1 MFDAREVAKL
11 QEDWVALKESGKMT
25 IGAIRDLVTPF
36 RDRYGLTDMVALEIA
51 KGNMSLSEMVRVME
65 GQE

>member
-25 IGAIRDLVTPF
+25 KRAICDLVIPF
-36 RDRYGLTDMVALEIA
+36 RNRHGLTDMVALEIA

-65 GQE
+65 GRE